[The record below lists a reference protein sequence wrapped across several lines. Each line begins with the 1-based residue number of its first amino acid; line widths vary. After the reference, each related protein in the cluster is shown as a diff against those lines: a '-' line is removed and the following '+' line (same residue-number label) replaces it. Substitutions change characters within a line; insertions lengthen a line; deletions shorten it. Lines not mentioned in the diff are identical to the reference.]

1 MQLPLAPGQKTA
13 WCQKPDTQLHHPIQV
28 RGQPLVLQWRRA
40 LGFMY
45 YRGKG
50 APKNE
55 QEAANWFSKAAELG
69 HVNAQN
75 NLGRM

>member
-1 MQLPLAPGQKTA
+1 
-13 WCQKPDTQLHHPIQV
+13 
-28 RGQPLVLQWRRA
+28 
-40 LGFMY
+40 MY